1 MLKEEKNLN
10 QSEITTDDDF
20 KKISEEF
27 EKEKKLNTRK
37 RKEKFIMVIKIIS

>member
-27 EKEKKLNTRK
+27 EKEKEAEYEK
-37 RKEKFIMVIKIIS
+37 KFIMVIKIIS